1 MNNLL
6 DRIYAEPHAEVSGFA
21 FDDAVARVFPDM
33 IRRSV
38 PGYTTIIPMIGIIA
52 SQYAQPHTELYD
64 LGCSL
69 GASTLAMRHGVDQPG
84 CRIVGVDN
92 SDAMLERCRKYID
105 ADSSSVPV
113 DLLLDDIRSVPVA
126 NASVV
131 TLNFTLQF
139 IPLEDR
145 LALLSQIADGLN
157 PGGVLILSE
166 KLVFEDGEQSVLEE
180 LHYDFKRANGYS
192 DLEISQKR
200 TALEDYLVPETLGQH
215 RERLLAAGF
224 SRVVLWYQCF
234 NFCSLLA
241 IK

>member
-1 MNNLL
+1 MNNVL
-6 DRIYAEPHAEVSGFA
+6 DRIYAEPHAELSGFA

-38 PGYTTIIPMIGIIA
+38 PGYTTIIPMTGIIT
-52 SQYAQPHTELYD
+52 SQYAQPDSVLYD

-69 GASTLAMRHGVDQPG
+69 GASTLAMRHGVDKAG

-92 SDAMLERCRKYID
+92 SDAMLERCRKYIE

-113 DLLLDDIRSVPVA
+113 ELLLDDVRNVSVS

-145 LALLSQIADGLN
+145 LSLLSDIAEGLN
-157 PGGVLILSE
+157 DGGVLILSE
-166 KLVFEDGEQSVLEE
+166 KLVFEEGEQAVLED

-200 TALEDYLVPETLGQH
+200 TALENYLVPETLAQH
-215 RERLLAAGF
+215 RERLLSAGF